1 MNNQFFKLMI
11 KSLNMKFLAIP
22 VIFFLASCSIDE
34 IDQDAAKFC
43 ACRTENAN
51 SPSACNPLL
60 QELSV
65 KYQFDSE
72 GAERLQVAIEE
83 CLQLD

>member
-11 KSLNMKFLAIP
+11 KTLNMKFLAIP
-22 VIFFLASCSIDE
+22 AIFLFAGCSVDE

-43 ACRTENAN
+43 ACRTENVDA
-51 SPSACNPLL
+51 PSACNPLL

-83 CLQLD
+83 CLPKD